1 MYLAASASG
10 GSSLVTLLPLAL
22 IIVAMW
28 FFMIRPQQKRRREA
42 MEMQH
47 QLSIGDEIVT
57 IGGLYGR
64 VTAVDDETVT
74 LEVSPGVT
82 NRYARAA
89 VGRVVTKQSGPAEQV
104 VEGD

>member
-10 GSSLVTLLPLAL
+10 GSSIATLLPLAL

-42 MEMQH
+42 MEMQN
-47 QLSIGDEIVT
+47 QLGVGDEIVT
-57 IGGLYGR
+57 IGGLYGK
-64 VTAVDDETVT
+64 VVNVDDEAVT

-89 VGRVVTKQSGPAEQV
+89 VGRVVTRQTGSAEKIVDQ
-104 VEGD
+104 D

>member
-10 GSSLVTLLPLAL
+10 GSGIATLLPLAL

-42 MEMQH
+42 MELQN
-47 QLSIGDEIVT
+47 QLGVGDEIVT

-64 VTAVDDETVT
+64 VVGVDDEAVT

-89 VGRVVTKQSGPAEQV
+89 VGRVVSKQTGSAEKIV
-104 VEGD
+104 DED